1 MKILEE
7 FSKCNIIRYFIVFV
21 IFISWL
27 LPYTN
32 KGDYLFY
39 ENFGLVFIS
48 LIAFLC
54 LLLFKDTYYI
64 IEIILLVPFMF
75 SHEMGLYTIPPI
87 LYFLVGFVIL
97 GFFIHI
103 LLYKQKLKLPKFFFG
118 FLLIAISLVLGGL
131 LIPDDDRLM
140 KVLVL
145 LFIALAFL
153 IFYIFLTS
161 STKANF
167 DDLVSL
173 MTMLGLLLCVEIAV
187 YAFLN
192 PNDFIFNKRLNLG
205 WAVNANSV
213 AMILLL
219 CFPFTLYNA
228 LRNKGLK
235 MVTLFI
241 HLFMEIIAI
250 ILTYSRGAIFSAF
263 IAFVIFDIILCINKQ
278 TRKKMLTFTGL
289 SLVGCG
295 IVMLSFF
302 IFNKEMYDSIIQNV
316 TKIDL
321 ESLNGRL
328 PIYQKMFSEIKEQP
342 IFGYGVFAL
351 YSDANN
357 NPNDYLW
364 AHNTFLHATY
374 TLGFVGF
381 GAMIIHHFEKYFHC
395 IHKMDL
401 KKMILLFA
409 FIASDIYGFFDVN
422 YFFVNFM
429 IVLVVIFILS
439 NDLANFNLFLPR
451 KKQILE

>member
-39 ENFGLVFIS
+39 ENFGLIFIT

-64 IEIILLVPFMF
+64 IEIILLAPFMF

-87 LYFLVGFVIL
+87 LYFLVGFIIL

-103 LLYKQKLKLPKFFFG
+103 LLYKQKIKLPKFFFG
-118 FLLIAISLVLGGL
+118 FLLIAISLILGGL
-131 LIPDDDRLM
+131 LIPDDNRLM

-145 LFIALAFL
+145 LFISSAFL
-153 IFYIFLTS
+153 IFYTFLTS

-173 MTMLGLLLCVEIAV
+173 MTMLGLLLCIEIAV

-192 PNDFIFNKRLNLG
+192 PNDFIFDKKLNLG
-205 WAVNANSV
+205 WAVNPNSV

-219 CFPFTLYNA
+219 CIPFTFYNA
-228 LRNKGLK
+228 LRNKGIK
-235 MVTLFI
+235 VVTLFI
-241 HLFMEIIAI
+241 QAFVEITAI
-250 ILTYSRGAIFSAF
+250 VLTYSRGAIFSAF
-263 IAFVIFDIILCINKQ
+263 VAFLIFDIILCINKN
-278 TRKKMLTFTGL
+278 TRKKMLTFTVL
-289 SLVGCG
+289 SLIGCG
-295 IVMLSFF
+295 TIMLSFY
-302 IFNKEMYDSIIQNV
+302 IFNKEMFDSVIRNV

-321 ESLNGRL
+321 GSLNGRL
-328 PIYQKMFSEIKEQP
+328 TIYQKMFGEIKGQP
-342 IFGYGVFAL
+342 IFGYGVFSL
-351 YSDANN
+351 YRDHTN

-364 AHNTFLHATY
+364 AHNTFLHTTY
-374 TLGFVGF
+374 TLGFVGL
-381 GAMIIHHFEKYFHC
+381 GSMIIHHFEKYFHC
-395 IHKMDL
+395 LHKINL
-401 KKMILLFA
+401 KKMVLFFA
-409 FIASDIYGFFDVN
+409 FLASDIYGFFDVN

-429 IVLVVIFILS
+429 VVLVVIFILS
-439 NDLANFNLFLPR
+439 NDVADFNLFLPR
-451 KKQILE
+451 KNKILE